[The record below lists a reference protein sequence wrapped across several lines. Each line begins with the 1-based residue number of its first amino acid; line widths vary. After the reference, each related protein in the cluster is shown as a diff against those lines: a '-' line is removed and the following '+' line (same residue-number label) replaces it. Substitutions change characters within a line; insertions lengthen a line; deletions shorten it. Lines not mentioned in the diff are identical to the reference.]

1 MGSIMAKITETIMV
15 TILEILILIWMEA
28 IMVMEMVIRM
38 AIIPETLIQI

>member
-1 MGSIMAKITETIMV
+1 MGSIMAKIMETIMV

-28 IMVMEMVIRM
+28 IKVMEMVIRM

>member
-1 MGSIMAKITETIMV
+1 MGSIMAKITQTIMV

-28 IMVMEMVIRM
+28 IKVMEMVIRM